1 MPSCRTSVALATC
14 EGARFVDAQ
23 LESLVEQTRRPDEL
37 VVTDDASSDDTVA
50 RVEAFAERA
59 PFPVRIER
67 NPERLG
73 TTANFERAV
82 SLCGGDVVLLA
93 DQDDVWLPGKI
104 EALAGVL
111 EDRADVGLVFCNG
124 IVVDADDRPLGY
136 DLWRTL
142 FFGAR
147 DRRRV
152 RSGEAPAV
160 FARRVVAAGTTLA
173 FRRRFAPLLHP
184 FPRLPSTHDAWIA
197 FVIAAVAPC
206 ALVEA
211 HLVRYRLH
219 GQNQIG
225 LRRLHLREQ
234 LAQARRQ
241 IARGAFAEDVAF
253 FELARARLAGAPAG
267 FTASPDALRV
277 IDEKIA
283 HARARDALPAAWLA
297 RWPVVARELLRG
309 RYHRYGYGLRSVAQD
324 LFLR

>member
-23 LESLVEQTRRPDEL
+23 LESLAGQTRRPDEL
-37 VVTDDASSDDTVA
+37 VVTDDASTDDTVA

-82 SLCGGDVVLLA
+82 SLCRGDFVLLA

-111 EDRADVGLVFCNG
+111 EDRPDVGLVFCNG
-124 IVVDADDRPLGY
+124 LVVDAEDRPLGY
-136 DLWRTL
+136 DLWRAL
-142 FFGAR
+142 FFGPR

-152 RSGEAPAV
+152 CGGEATAV

-173 FRRRFAPLLHP
+173 FRARFAPLLHP
-184 FPRLPSTHDAWIA
+184 FPSLPSTHDAWIA

-211 HLVRYRLH
+211 ALVRYRLH
-219 GQNQIG
+219 GANQIG
-225 LRRLHLREQ
+225 LRRFGLREQ

-241 IARGAFAEDVAF
+241 LERGAFAQDVAF
-253 FELARARLAGAPAG
+253 FELARARLANAPTG
-267 FTASPDALRV
+267 FTARPDALRV

-283 HARARDALPAAWLA
+283 HARARDAMPTAWWA
-297 RWPVVARELLRG
+297 RWPTIARELLGG